1 VDRANALRWAATMAF
16 ALLALPLAARADPH
30 LCDPRAYG
38 AKGDGRTLDTRPIQ
52 AAIDACA
59 HAGGGIVAFTPGR
72 YVSGTVFLA
81 SNLTLHLGEGAVLQ
95 GSPNVADYVTAASIG
110 LGTDEG
116 YDKAGEGT
124 NAGLIV
130 AKNVHD
136 VAITGPGTI
145 DGNGS
150 SFMTA
155 APHIP
160 ADYSPEAVRNP
171 QAFEAAMRDPS
182 YGPLEPKASG
192 RPGVLILFFHASRLT
207 VDGIH
212 LANTPNWT
220 LVFQD
225 VQHGTV
231 ANLLVLNAMGIPN
244 ADGVDCNQCR
254 DMHFMNGL
262 IHAGDDCFAFFES
275 EDVTV
280 TGFGLE
286 SRSSAIR
293 VESTRRAVFSA
304 LTIDSNRGVSLYAA
318 NRRSGGTDGVI
329 FSGIAMRT
337 RLLPGH
343 WWGKG
348 EPIYV
353 SVQPCVAG
361 RVCGGLVRN
370 VVFADID
377 AEAEAG
383 IVIAGAPAR
392 EVEGL
397 ELRNLRLRMVPP
409 SPAMANAV
417 GGNFDRRWTA
427 ATPAE
432 GVVKHDIPAIY
443 ARDVKG
449 MVLRDVAVTWTGP
462 QPAYTTAA
470 LDMSRFSDVTVDG
483 FTEHGTPPAT
493 TASLIFADGRDLR
506 VDRHR
511 PAPGRPPLTQARV
524 TATPR

>member
-1 VDRANALRWAATMAF
+1 MDRANALRWAATMAF
-16 ALLALPLAARADPH
+16 ALLALPLVARADPH

-116 YDKAGEGT
+116 YDKAGDGT

-155 APHIP
+155 APHIL

-231 ANLLVLNAMGIPN
+231 ANLSVLNAMDVPN

-286 SRSSAIR
+286 SRSSAIQ

-329 FSGIAMRT
+329 FNGIAMRT

-383 IVIAGAPAR
+383 IVIAGAPGR
-392 EVEGL
+392 
-397 ELRNLRLRMVPP
+397 
-409 SPAMANAV
+409 AV
-417 GGNFDRRWTA
+417 
-427 ATPAE
+427 
-432 GVVKHDIPAIY
+432 
-443 ARDVKG
+443 
-449 MVLRDVAVTWTGP
+449 
-462 QPAYTTAA
+462 
-470 LDMSRFSDVTVDG
+470 
-483 FTEHGTPPAT
+483 
-493 TASLIFADGRDLR
+493 
-506 VDRHR
+506 
-511 PAPGRPPLTQARV
+511 
-524 TATPR
+524 